1 MLAAAAR
8 IEAVSLLCIMG
19 WIPAVNVGLAP
30 EEIVTAGIALKSLVF
45 SSLVA
50 VLVSPCP
57 ILGVLLVVKVAVGL
71 TLTHYLLVAAQC
83 TQVSN
88 GVREVTTY
96 GTISPAAGA
105 NSQTLKDDNNHA
117 KGHESSQCIRLHCI
131 LIIAQQNRDVDPSH
145 YLHNRLRYNGPDII
159 FSVRVT
165 GWRYLYT
172 CICGM

>member
-1 MLAAAAR
+1 MLAAAAAPV
-8 IEAVSLLCIMG
+8 EAVSLLCIMG

-30 EEIVTAGIALKSLVF
+30 EEIVTAGIALKSLV
-45 SSLVA
+45 SIVA

-105 NSQTLKDDNNHA
+105 NSQTLKDDNNQRS
-117 KGHESSQCIRLHCI
+117 KL
-131 LIIAQQNRDVDPSH
+131 LISTQAIK
-145 YLHNRLRYNGPDII
+145 
-159 FSVRVT
+159 
-165 GWRYLYT
+165 
-172 CICGM
+172 ICLS